1 MPQPVAGTFGYSP
14 KALYAKRPHHAAGI
28 ALVAAEWAALE
39 ERMIHVHLLTVFNV
53 PRSQE
58 KLDEVVAER
67 FAELFKQQI
76 EGKFYRYA
84 LGDDYR
90 RAETTGPSNTNSDGQ
105 FALGSQESLGA
116 DVIAAHRPGS
126 WVRMSPLLRRL
137 WELSGHR
144 SASLA
149 GEIGKMR
156 LRIPACL
163 NEINKAQLARLK
175 FGVG

>member
-84 LGDDYR
+84 LGGDYR
-90 RAETTGPSNTNSDGQ
+90 QPRQPAQ
-105 FALGSQESLGA
+105 ALIALGSFLVA
-116 DVIAAHRPGS
+116 
-126 WVRMSPLLRRL
+126 MSY
-137 WELSGHR
+137 LS
-144 SASLA
+144 
-149 GEIGKMR
+149 E
-156 LRIPACL
+156 
-163 NEINKAQLARLK
+163 
-175 FGVG
+175 